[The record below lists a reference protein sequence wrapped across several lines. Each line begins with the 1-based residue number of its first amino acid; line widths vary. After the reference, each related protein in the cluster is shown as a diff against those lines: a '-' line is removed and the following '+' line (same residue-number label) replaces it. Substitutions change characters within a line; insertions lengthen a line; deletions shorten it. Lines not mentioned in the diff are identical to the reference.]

1 MEADVGEERMGSDG
15 EDLHLSE
22 EKKLMENAIY
32 SISCLE
38 PGGYFTY
45 LALMLL
51 QGQVVLFPSGMLRW
65 KENHSLNSPYMTE
78 KKMMCSCY
86 NFSCFFSICS

>member
-1 MEADVGEERMGSDG
+1 MEADGGEERMGSSG

-22 EKKLMENAIY
+22 EKKPMENASY
-32 SISCLE
+32 SISCCNE

-51 QGQVVLFPSGMLRW
+51 QWPGSTFSHQACSDGKSTIPSIL
-65 KENHSLNSPYMTE
+65 HT
-78 KKMMCSCY
+78 
-86 NFSCFFSICS
+86 